1 MVEQGRC
8 EVCGKADDSVHKWFI
23 YAPQAW
29 KDGYRTCDP
38 KGTNFWAH
46 RHCAAR
52 VEEAAW
58 KAYDEVL
65 TGMGVTLT

>member
-1 MVEQGRC
+1 MKRKC
-8 EVCGKADDSVHKWFI
+8 EICGKTDDGVYNWFI

-38 KGTNFWAH
+38 NGQNFDAH

-58 KAYDEVL
+58 EAYEKAL
-65 TGMGVTLT
+65 TDMGVRLA